1 MVSTILCVSR
11 PQACISP
18 WRTSSFPKQ
27 EESCPPS
34 STLVHPRPTF
44 GTHAPP
50 VYLFDQLLLSCR
62 SADHVSCAVATPL
75 IDEQHTTRHDRHR
88 KQIDTVEKARAG
100 DPPTARSQM
109 PPLILNESRAIITQ
123 LCPSPQPPSL
133 PFAPLRSTYHL
144 TNVGTSQ
151 TSGTLAPGSSAT
163 PSNPK
168 CRGAPGDPREGRRVI
183 RASNR
188 PTQLRRPGRPTK
200 TLFPRI

>member
-123 LCPSPQPPSL
+123 LCPSPRPPSL
-133 PFAPLRSTYHL
+133 PFAPLRSPSLPFAPPTTLRMLVLRKLLEHL
-144 TNVGTSQ
+144 LQ
-151 TSGTLAPGSSAT
+151 
-163 PSNPK
+163 
-168 CRGAPGDPREGRRVI
+168 GRLRHRVI
-183 RASNR
+183 QNVEAL
-188 PTQLRRPGRPTK
+188 PVILEKGEE
-200 TLFPRI
+200 